1 MLKISNALKGLSITL
16 FILSLTACGGGAG
29 VDIPDSAAN
38 DDPIAQSDAC
48 VTTDDENQS
57 DNCGT
62 IFVGVTDADGDFL
75 NYTVNVAGLELTRAD
90 GTQVSV
96 LPASQP
102 VNFAEYVDVSELAT
116 AATVPVGI
124 YTSGTIT
131 IDYADADIQVE
142 KNGEAFTANMIDEQ
156 GNSLNSVTLAI
167 ELDEGNRLIVA
178 RRRPAMLEI
187 DFNLAASHTVDLD
200 ADPISVTT
208 EPFIVAEVDPVLAK
222 EFRVRGPLLRVNEAE
237 SWFRIAVRPF
247 HRNDGRY
254 GGVNV
259 HSNDDTSYEIDGESY
274 VGSDG
279 IAQMA
284 TLAEGSPTITFGIF
298 KRSEDHF
305 TAKMVVAGSSVPGA
319 TRDAARGVI
328 VARNGNRLTVKGA
341 SLIRKLADVTFDD
354 EINVIIAETTKVSKN
369 RRLNDAVTIADLSV
383 GQAVTILGDIQVQD
397 GEEVPVTLDA
407 TDGAIRMRITHA
419 SGHVNSEDGLVLAL
433 NLQALQGRKPTTYDF
448 SGTGMDESFDAT
460 ADNYEVSIEELTV
473 TNIETNDPVRVA
485 GFVSEFGGAPADF
498 DALTV
503 INYAESRSQIFVNWP
518 TGEAVTPFSEIT
530 SESLTINTDNEGEG
544 AVYKLIQGGI
554 RTDLTSFDEAVIIV
568 ALKERGFYT
577 IKTADGII
585 SFSNF
590 SDFSNILALKLNEG
604 SSIDLMHAVGGFST
618 NSKTLSA
625 LKIAIK
631 LN

>member
-1 MLKISNALKGLSITL
+1 MLKLTNALKGLSITL
-16 FILSLTACGGGAG
+16 FVLSLTACGGGAG
-29 VDIPDSAAN
+29 VDISDSAAN
-38 DDPIAQSDAC
+38 DDPVAQSESC
-48 VTTDDENQS
+48 TTSDDENLS
-57 DNCGT
+57 DGCGT
-62 IFVGVTDADGDFL
+62 LLVGVTDADGDFL
-75 NYTVNVAGLELTRAD
+75 NYTVTVTGLELTRAD

-131 IDYADADIQVE
+131 IDYSEADIQVE
-142 KNGEAFTANMIDEQ
+142 KDGEALPANMVDDE

-187 DFNLAASHTVDLD
+187 DFNLAASHTVDLE
-200 ADPISVTT
+200 ANPITVTT
-208 EPFIVAEVDPVLAK
+208 EPFIVAEVDPVFAK
-222 EFRVRGPLLRVNEAE
+222 EFRVRGPLLRVNETE
-237 SWFRIAVRPF
+237 SFFRIAVRPF
-247 HRNDGRY
+247 HRRDGRY

-259 HSNDDTSYEIDGESY
+259 HSDDGTTYEIDGESFS
-274 VGSDG
+274 GSDG
-279 IAQMA
+279 LAQMA
-284 TLAEGSPTITFGIF
+284 TLGEGTPTITFGAF
-298 KRSEDHF
+298 SRVDDQF

-328 VARNGNRLTVKGA
+328 VARNGNRLIVRGA
-341 SLIRKLADVTFDD
+341 SLIRRSADVTFDD
-354 EINVIIAETTKVSKN
+354 QINVIIAETTKVSKN
-369 RRLNDAVTIADLSV
+369 RRLNDSVTIADLSV
-383 GQAVTILGDIQVQD
+383 GQAVTILGDIELQD
-397 GEEVPVTLDA
+397 GADIPVTLDA
-407 TDGAIRMRITHA
+407 SDGAIRMRITHA
-419 SGHVNSEDGLVLAL
+419 SGHVNSEDGLILAM
-433 NLQALQGRKPTTYDF
+433 NLQALQGRRPGTYDF
-448 SGTGMDESFDAT
+448 TGTGMDETFDAT
-460 ADNYEVSIEELTV
+460 ADNYEVSIEALTIS
-473 TNIETNDPVRVA
+473 NIETNDPVRVA
-485 GFVSEFGGAPADF
+485 GFISEFGTAPADF

-518 TGEAVTPFSEIT
+518 TGDAVTAFSEIT

-554 RTDLTSFDEAVIIV
+554 RTDLTSFDEAVKIV
-568 ALKERGFYT
+568 PLKERGFYT

-590 SDFSNILALKLNEG
+590 ADFTNILALKLNQG

-618 NSKTLSA
+618 NNKTLSA

>member
-1 MLKISNALKGLSITL
+1 MLKLTNALKGLSITL

-29 VDIPDSAAN
+29 VDISDSAAN
-38 DDPIAQSDAC
+38 DDPIAQSDSC
-48 VTTDDENQS
+48 VTSDDENQS

-62 IFVGVTDADGDFL
+62 LFVSVTDADGDFL
-75 NYTVNVAGLELTRAD
+75 NYTVNVTGLELTRAD

-124 YTSGTIT
+124 YTSGSIT

-142 KNGEAFTANMIDEQ
+142 KNGEALPANMIDGE
-156 GNSLNSVTLAI
+156 GNALNSVTLAI

-187 DFNLAASHTVDLD
+187 DFNLAASHTVNLD
-200 ADPISVTT
+200 ADPITVST
-208 EPFIVAEVDPVLAK
+208 EPFIVAEVDPVFAK
-222 EFRVRGPLLRVNEAE
+222 EFRVRGPLLRVSEAE
-237 SWFRIAVRPF
+237 SLFRIAIRPF
-247 HRNDGRY
+247 HRRDGRH
-254 GGVNV
+254 GGVNI
-259 HSNDDTSYEIDGESY
+259 HTTDDTTFEIDGESFSGAAG
-274 VGSDG
+274 VT
-279 IAQMA
+279 QMA
-284 TLAEGSPTITFGIF
+284 TLSEGTPTITFGIF
-298 KRSEDHF
+298 TRAQDHF

-328 VARNGNRLTVKGA
+328 VARNGNRLIVRGA
-341 SLIRKLADVTFDD
+341 SLIRQTADVTFDD
-354 EINVIIAETTKVSKN
+354 QINVIIAETTKVSKN
-369 RRLNDAVTIADLSV
+369 RRLDDTVTIADLSV
-383 GQAVTILGDIQVQD
+383 GQAVTILGDITVQD
-397 GEEVPVTLDA
+397 GADIPVTIDA
-407 TDGAIRMRITHA
+407 SEGAIRMRITHA
-419 SGHVNSEDGLVLAL
+419 SGHVNSENGLTLAM
-433 NLQALQGRKPTTYDF
+433 NLQALQGRRPGTYDF
-448 SGTGMDESFDAT
+448 SGTGMDETFDAT
-460 ADNYEVSIEELTV
+460 ADNYEVSIEALTV
-473 TNIETNDPVRVA
+473 TNVETNDPVRVA
-485 GFVSEFGGAPADF
+485 GFVSAFGTAPADF

-518 TGEAVTPFSEIT
+518 TGDAVIAFSEIT
-530 SESLTINTDNEGEG
+530 SESLTINTDNGGED

-554 RTDLTSFDEAVIIV
+554 RTDLTSFDEAVKIV
-568 ALKERGFYT
+568 PLKERGFYT

-590 SDFSNILALKLNEG
+590 SDFTNVLALKLNEG
-604 SSIDLMHAVGGFST
+604 RSIDLMHAVGGFST